1 MPAHQQQIAAPASG
15 QKSGGNGIALKPP
28 AASFAGEGEVAQL
41 VTVQGGYNW
50 STNKRFATNGSTGIA
65 ADPAFLPALA
75 GITWNA
81 EGGNATFTNPMAADI
96 VLNRYRPRWTDNN
109 SLMQVPK
116 DCITTAELVSAW
128 LHQQDPA
135 VVGEVK
141 TAPTIAKAN
150 GLTTVNPGDIL
161 FHTHSANAGDFHG
174 AGVIATDGG
183 DAITME
189 ADASQGAQYASMT
202 PIFDMYAGHA
212 GFRASQLQPATAH
225 HNPANESTYVIKMAD
240 PNTRTAVTLWSSIN
254 AEIAANHYTQAGAA
268 AATKIKDKI
277 QEQIAALHP

>member
-1 MPAHQQQIAAPASG
+1 MPALQQQTAAPVTG
-15 QKSGGNGIALKPP
+15 QTSGGKGIALKPP
-28 AASFAGEGEVAQL
+28 AVQFAGYDGVAQL
-41 VTVQGGYNW
+41 VTAQGGYNW
-50 STNKRFATNGSTGIA
+50 STNKRFATNSTAGIA

-75 GITWNA
+75 GITWSA
-81 EGGNATFTNPMAADI
+81 EGGNATFTNPPAPNV

-109 SLMQVPK
+109 NLMQVPK

-128 LHQQDPA
+128 MHQQDPA

-150 GLTTVNPGDIL
+150 ALTTVNPGDIL

-189 ADASQGAQYASMT
+189 ADASQGAQYASMA

-212 GFRASQLQPATAH
+212 GFRASQLQPAVGG

-240 PNTRTAVTLWSSIN
+240 PNTRTAVTLWNSIN
-254 AEIAANHYTQAGAA
+254 AEIAANNYTPAGAA

-277 QEQIAALHP
+277 QAQIAALHP